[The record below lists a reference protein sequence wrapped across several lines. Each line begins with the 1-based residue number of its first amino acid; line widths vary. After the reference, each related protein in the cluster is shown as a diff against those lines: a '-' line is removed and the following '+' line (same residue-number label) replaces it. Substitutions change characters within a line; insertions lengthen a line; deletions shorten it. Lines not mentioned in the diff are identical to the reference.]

1 MNLDYDMTGAELS
14 GEKRPP
20 SVVMQE
26 LGIKY
31 EDSLMQ
37 SLFDAVWYYNC
48 TNIPEN
54 LPDYIVELK
63 VSLNRF
69 KRLENVK

>member
-1 MNLDYDMTGAELS
+1 MNLDYDMTGALMA

-20 SVVMQE
+20 AIVMRE
-26 LGIKY
+26 LGIRY

-54 LPDYIVELK
+54 LPDYISELK

-69 KRLENVK
+69 KRFEDAK

>member
-1 MNLDYDMTGAELS
+1 MNLDYDMWGAELS

-26 LGIKY
+26 LGIRY
-31 EDSLMQ
+31 EDVLMQ

-54 LPDYIVELK
+54 LPDYITELK
-63 VSLNRF
+63 VSAN
-69 KRLENVK
+69 KLELKNERD